1 MNFELPHHSVWREI
15 IYKISEGKSDDLKF
29 NSCSKLL
36 RDMAQKCNNSFVF
49 NATEIFLN
57 DRYVYLSWNSIKIK

>member
-36 RDMAQKCNNSFVF
+36 RDMAQKCNNSFVKF
-49 NATEIFLN
+49 
-57 DRYVYLSWNSIKIK
+57 

>member
-29 NSCSKLL
+29 NSCGKLL
-36 RDMAQKCNNSFVF
+36 RDMAQKCNNSFVEF
-49 NATEIFLN
+49 
-57 DRYVYLSWNSIKIK
+57 